1 MIEDFNFS
9 DKSLLVTNF
18 SEYSVV
24 LFVDIVTLFLH
35 LNEEPPNSKYS
46 HMIYYR
52 QS

>member
-1 MIEDFNFS
+1 MKNESKYIAMSFYCDVIC
-9 DKSLLVTNF
+9 KYYYV
-18 SEYSVV
+18 
-24 LFVDIVTLFLH
+24 FLH